1 MKIPSS
7 SLQPAFS
14 LVEVLAAVAI
24 IGIVTFLAIPNIVQV
39 KQDSEDNLA
48 RARANVLNM
57 AIASFVQAKGQTA
70 ASNSWGSGGSNAY
83 TNLSP
88 YIAFPEATL
97 GAFTPNGYAFT
108 LPSSVTPLTTKTTI
122 LRGTNS
128 ISY

>member
-1 MKIPSS
+1 MKIPRHLFRS
-7 SLQPAFS
+7 AFS

-24 IGIVTFLAIPNIVQV
+24 IGIVTFLAIPSVVQV

-70 ASNSWGSGGSNAY
+70 ASNTWGSGGSNAY
-83 TNLSP
+83 SNLTP
-88 YIAFPEATL
+88 YIAFPEANL
-97 GAFTPNGYAFT
+97 GSFTPSGYTYT
-108 LPSSVTPLTTKTTI
+108 LPATITPLTTKTTI
-122 LRGTNS
+122 VRGTNA